1 MRELPIVPGREAA
14 KIQAAPAAAPG
25 VQPGSPQPIA
35 FEALLE
41 RLRTQARA
49 LEETAKEPLSA
60 RDLPGAVHVAQA
72 SLQDALTIAEGLVEA
87 YRSSRIQA
95 GP

>member
-1 MRELPIVPGREAA
+1 MRELPILPALEAA
-14 KIQAAPAAAPG
+14 KIQPSPAAPPKP
-25 VQPGSPQPIA
+25 QPGATPIA

-60 RDLPGAVHVAQA
+60 RELPDAVHDAQA
-72 SLQDALTIAEGLVEA
+72 SLQDALTIADGLLEA
-87 YRSSRIQA
+87 YRSGQIRSR
-95 GP
+95 P